1 VVRLADLGP
10 LVVEAEHG
18 DCSAENIHG
27 TRIPGGS
34 LEEINDSLR
43 NGAATGEILLEGI
56 ELGLPGKPAMV
67 EKIDHFLV
75 AAVLYQIVDMIAEVG
90 ETAVKAFYVGED
102 GFVGGDSFEAFGV
115 IGHV

>member
-1 VVRLADLGP
+1 
-10 LVVEAEHG
+10 
-18 DCSAENIHG
+18 
-27 TRIPGGS
+27 
-34 LEEINDSLR
+34 
-43 NGAATGEILLEGI
+43 
-56 ELGLPGKPAMV
+56 MV

-102 GFVGGDSFEAFGV
+102 GLVGGDSFEAFGV